1 MLLILLYAALI
12 ALIGWSVF
20 YLIWR
25 VVRSFRGKGGCSCG
39 RCNGSCRTCAGA
51 KRLYACCFVFLKQRF
66 FYRKTGA
73 G

>member
-39 RCNGSCRTCAGA
+39 RCSGSCSTCGE
-51 KRLYACCFVFLKQRF
+51 KDPCGK
-66 FYRKTGA
+66 
-73 G
+73 

>member
-25 VVRSFRGKGGCSCG
+25 VVRSFRRKGGCSCG
-39 RCNGSCRTCAGA
+39 RCNGRCNGSCSTCGE
-51 KRLYACCFVFLKQRF
+51 KDPCGK
-66 FYRKTGA
+66 
-73 G
+73 

>member
-20 YLIWR
+20 YLISR

-39 RCNGSCRTCAGA
+39 RCSGSCRTCGE
-51 KRLYACCFVFLKQRF
+51 KDPCGK
-66 FYRKTGA
+66 
-73 G
+73 